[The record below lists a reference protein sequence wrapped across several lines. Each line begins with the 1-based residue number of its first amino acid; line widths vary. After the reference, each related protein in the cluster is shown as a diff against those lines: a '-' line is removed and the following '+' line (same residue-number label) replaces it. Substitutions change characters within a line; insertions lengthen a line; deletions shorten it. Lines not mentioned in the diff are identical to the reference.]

1 MKIKIVS
8 KLINYNNEEV
18 EICLDEKDIQQLIKD
33 KAEEKGILAYNG
45 YDWLHSQPKIMDVIC
60 YD

>member
-1 MKIKIVS
+1 MATLSQRVEGLRATIEAKI
-8 KLINYNNEEV
+8 ERE
-18 EICLDEKDIQQLIKD
+18 D